1 MLTIPLPTEV
11 AASFEQRTRI
21 EGVDYAL
28 RFTHNSRTDSWT
40 LDVSALGSTADE
52 NEPIVTGMKV
62 FIGNDLLRYANHPT
76 LTPPGK
82 LLALSSDG
90 LRRAPTR
97 DELGTRVQLYYLEE
111 GETLDG

>member
-11 AASFEQRTRI
+11 AGSFEQRTRI
-21 EGVDYAL
+21 EGVDYSL
-28 RFTHNSRTDSWT
+28 RFTHNSRTDSWA
-40 LDVSALGSTADE
+40 LDIAAIGSTVEE

-62 FIGNDLLRYANHPT
+62 FVGNDLLRYANHPT
-76 LTPPGK
+76 LKPPGR

-97 DELGTRVQLYYLEE
+97 DELGTRVLLYYLEE
-111 GETLDG
+111 GETFDG

>member
-11 AASFEQRTRI
+11 AGSFTQRTRI

-28 RFTHNSRTDSWT
+28 RFTHNSRSDSWA
-40 LDVSALGSTADE
+40 LDIAAIGGGDE
-52 NEPIVTGMKV
+52 ENVPIVTGAKI

-76 LTPPGK
+76 LTPPGT
-82 LLALSSDG
+82 LIALSSDG

-97 DELGTRVQLYYLEE
+97 DELGTRVQLYYLED
-111 GETLDG
+111 GETL